1 MSDNL
6 AMLLAKTNHTD
17 KIDVRQAFLRQV
29 FSTWATCHIFPPK
42 TEADIQ
48 KEMLWHNS
56 YIQVGPTPIYWKIWD
71 ASGIRYIN
79 DLLHHTEHRFFSH
92 IELSQLYNINVTFL
106 QVLQIRSAIPYSWRT
121 KLLSQATQGLSSKP
135 SLLAADGSPLELLN
149 LTSKRI
155 YATLV
160 LKRKLTVTSQE
171 KWRTVFPVDEERE
184 RDYWADIYKMPYK
197 TARDTKLQAFQ
208 FLNILQN
215 RLQNRAFSTVT
226 TLNALCQ
233 RP

>member
-1 MSDNL
+1 
-6 AMLLAKTNHTD
+6 
-17 KIDVRQAFLRQV
+17 
-29 FSTWATCHIFPPK
+29 
-42 TEADIQ
+42 
-48 KEMLWHNS
+48 MLWHNS

-184 RDYWADIYKMPYK
+184 RDYWADITGQIYW